1 MLIVGETHV
10 FPSMWDAETLS
21 STIDFFGT
29 ERSMRNALFLTP
41 ATCTNTADSRSLI
54 RAPITSFRPGRRG
67 GRPTDS
73 RGSQTKR
80 ELTTGRTA

>member
-1 MLIVGETHV
+1 MLIVGETYV

-29 ERSMRNALFLTP
+29 ERSVRNALYLTA
-41 ATCTNTADSRSLI
+41 ATCTNTSDSRSRI
-54 RAPITSFRPGRRG
+54 RAPITSFRPDLRG
-67 GRPTDS
+67 GWATDS
-73 RGSQTKR
+73 GGSQSKR

>member
-1 MLIVGETHV
+1 MLIVGEAYV

-21 STIDFFGT
+21 STSVRD
-29 ERSMRNALFLTP
+29 ALFLTP

-54 RAPITSFRPGRRG
+54 RAPITSFRPGLRG
-67 GRPTDS
+67 GWPTDS
-73 RGSQTKR
+73 RGSQSKR